1 MIGDLEILRGTYTLL
16 LRRFRIVNGRLNFN
30 RVDVIDPE
38 IDITAETNERDF
50 IITVHLS
57 GQASNPVIEFA
68 ARNSQGEVIAKNN
81 DEILRLLAPGGAL
94 AGQLSDPGSNNSNI
108 NDLLGSV
115 QLLFSEVQ
123 RDLARKLGVDEIRV
137 DAPGPDDA
145 FDVEEDRP
153 KGPDSYGRVGVSK
166 WITPD
171 VSVSVS
177 RGLSGT
183 QANDLAVEYRLGRL
197 LFLRGEIISRLY
209 EVDRSSGDRRDEEYN
224 VDLKF
229 WYEY

>member
-1 MIGDLEILRGTYTLL
+1 
-16 LRRFRIVNGRLNFN
+16 
-30 RVDVIDPE
+30 
-38 IDITAETNERDF
+38 
-50 IITVHLS
+50 
-57 GQASNPVIEFA
+57 
-68 ARNSQGEVIAKNN
+68 
-81 DEILRLLAPGGAL
+81 LLAPGGAL

-145 FDVEEDRP
+145 FDVEENGP
-153 KGPDSYGRVGVSK
+153 KGPNSYGRVGVSK

-209 EVDRSSGDRRDEEYN
+209 EVDRCSDDRRDEEYN